1 MIEDNAFSS
10 CESLKTIAIPDNV
23 TVIGEEAFYSS
34 GLTSINIGINSKLE
48 VIGEGAFQSTKITSF
63 YIPKFVKKLE
73 LFSLDINLF
82 EDCVL
87 IIAKDS
93 QLESIASYATEN
105 VTAVY
110 YGGNAE
116 DWFNISIDDS
126 NSDLLT
132 APRYYYSE
140 TKPQESGNYWYYDET
155 TGKVVIW

>member
-1 MIEDNAFSS
+1 M
-10 CESLKTIAIPDNV
+10 KTIAIPDNV
-23 TVIGEEAFYSS
+23 KVIGEEAFYSS

-48 VIGEGAFQSTKITSF
+48 VIGD
-63 YIPKFVKKLE
+63 IPKFVKKLE

-93 QLESIASYATEN
+93 QLKSIASYATEN